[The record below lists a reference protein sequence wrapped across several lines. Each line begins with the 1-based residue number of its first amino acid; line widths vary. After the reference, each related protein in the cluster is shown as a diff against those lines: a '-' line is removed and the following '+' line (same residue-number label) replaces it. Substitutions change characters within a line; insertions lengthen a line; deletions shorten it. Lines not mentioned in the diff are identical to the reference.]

1 MSCSLIFLLTD
12 ATPFS
17 RAIVGAS
24 AQGNLPLDHVGIL
37 DNDTQ
42 TVIEAN
48 AKEGVVETPLA
59 DFLAR
64 TPQLD
69 GDAGYRIRN
78 IPPEAEVDGEAALR
92 RARSFLGYAYNVC
105 FVPHAGALYCSEL
118 VQRACLKSDGE
129 PYFSSIRLNFDSD
142 DPAAS
147 DFWQQHFKQLDMP
160 VPQGEPGTSPLSI
173 YQQTEDPQS
182 CLRLEKG
189 KR

>member
-64 TPQLD
+64 APQLD

-129 PYFSSIRLNFDSD
+129 PYFSSIRLNFGSD

-173 YQQTEDPQS
+173 YQQTEYPQS

>member
-64 TPQLD
+64 APQLD

-78 IPPEAEVDGEAALR
+78 IPPEAEVDGEGAFWAMPIMCVLCPMRGLCIAL
-92 RARSFLGYAYNVC
+92 NW
-105 FVPHAGALYCSEL
+105 CSE
-118 VQRACLKSDGE
+118 
-129 PYFSSIRLNFDSD
+129 
-142 DPAAS
+142 PA
-147 DFWQQHFKQLDMP
+147 
-160 VPQGEPGTSPLSI
+160 
-173 YQQTEDPQS
+173 
-182 CLRLEKG
+182 
-189 KR
+189 

>member
-64 TPQLD
+64 APQLD

-160 VPQGEPGTSPLSI
+160 VPQGESGTSPLSI
-173 YQQTEDPQS
+173 YQQTDVLP
-182 CLRLEKG
+182 
-189 KR
+189 